1 MYIFATSVYP
11 NEKAKEVADMYF
23 KAVTKYPDNNSVST
37 PIVPVAVHA
46 TLEGIKVINV
56 YEVKKGKYEDAHAIA
71 ANRLAMLQNI
81 PGFKWKI
88 ETYLTLE
95 GALKVIGM

>member
-11 NEKAKEVADMYF
+11 NEKAKEVADMYL

-46 TLEGIKVINV
+46 TLEGISHKC
-56 YEVKKGKYEDAHAIA
+56 
-71 ANRLAMLQNI
+71 L
-81 PGFKWKI
+81 
-88 ETYLTLE
+88 
-95 GALKVIGM
+95 